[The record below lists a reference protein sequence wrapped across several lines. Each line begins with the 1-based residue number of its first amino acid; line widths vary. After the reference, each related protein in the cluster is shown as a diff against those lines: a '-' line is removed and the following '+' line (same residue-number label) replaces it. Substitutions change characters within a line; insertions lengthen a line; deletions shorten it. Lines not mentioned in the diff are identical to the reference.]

1 MVDSKKLE
9 DILKFLIVGVLV
21 ILANELASRYFYRL
35 DLTEEK
41 RYTLSDATRNLL
53 NDLDDVVFVEV
64 YLEGTLPAGFERF
77 RNTIQE
83 TLEQFRA
90 YGGAN
95 IRYRFIDPE
104 QAMSAQARNEFINRL
119 GEKGIQPTNVYANQ
133 DGQRIEKLVFPGA
146 LVYYQGRETGVMLL
160 KGNQGASSQEILNQ
174 SIEGIE
180 FELASAIR
188 DLSAGDR
195 KRIAL
200 IKGQGE
206 LDSLEIA
213 GLESALRERYLLA
226 DVRLPE
232 EGLAGFDAAVIAKP
246 TQPFTERSKYIID
259 QYLMQGGKLVFL
271 IDAVDIHMDSVRAE
285 GALATAFNLNL
296 DDMLFQYGAR
306 INPVLIQDLNAALYP
321 VVVGRMGDQPQI
333 RPMPWPFFPLINDYA
348 DHPVVRNLD
357 AIILKFAN
365 TIDTVKADGIKKTP
379 LLFTSQYTRTT
390 QAPAF
395 VSLNEM
401 RSGLN
406 PEQFTRSGL
415 PVAYLLEGS
424 FTSLYKNR
432 ILPPFARQS
441 TFVEEG
447 TQSAILICAD
457 GDVARNDVSRQNG
470 RPYPLGFDPVT
481 QTTLANADFILNA
494 LSYLVDQDGLILARN
509 KEVVMRPLNKVK
521 LEEEKVF
528 WQFINLG
535 LPLAALI
542 LFGVVKFYLR
552 KRKYSRF

>member
-232 EGLAGFDAAVIAKP
+232 EGLAGFDAAIIAKP

-285 GALATAFNLNL
+285 GALATALNLNL
-296 DDMLFQYGAR
+296 NDMLFQYGAR

-470 RPYPLGFDPVT
+470 RPYPLGFDPVA
-481 QTTLANADFILNA
+481 QTKLANADFILNA

-509 KEVVMRPLNKVK
+509 KEVVLRPLNKVK

-535 LPLAALI
+535 LPLAVLI